1 MDIDV
6 AGYAKLID
14 AFQSPHSSAPLRIH
28 RLWSFGV
35 TSEEKIHTLLKIFY
49 NTRLIIYI
57 CVRLDF
63 PHILISSRNT
73 LSL

>member
-1 MDIDV
+1 MDMDV

-14 AFQSPHSSAPLRIH
+14 TVSDSTLQCTFRKPSLVEFSCHIRGEYPYSSENLN
-28 RLWSFGV
+28 
-35 TSEEKIHTLLKIFY
+35 

-63 PHILISSRNT
+63 PHILILSRNT
-73 LSL
+73 LSQ